1 MPADRDLMRRIVQ
14 RDASA
19 FDALFARHGPTIR
32 LRLVSIVRDEAAAD
46 DLLQEVFLRLW
57 TRAEQW
63 DGRGELRA
71 WLGRI
76 ATNLALNH
84 LRSGRRRRQRP
95 LEVPAHAG
103 EGDEEGYVPGWM
115 IDEAAVGP
123 DAAAELAERLEFLG
137 RLVADLPEGKR
148 EVLRLVHEE
157 DKNLGEAAEQL
168 GIPVGT
174 VKSRLHYA
182 LKRLFEQWHEI
193 EGDWENL

>member
-1 MPADRDLMRRIVQ
+1 MPAERDLMRRIVQ

-19 FDALFARHGPTIR
+19 FDALFARHGPPVR
-32 LRLVSIVRDEAAAD
+32 LRLVSIVRDEAVAD

-103 EGDEEGYVPGWM
+103 ED
-115 IDEAAVGP
+115 
-123 DAAAELAERLEFLG
+123 
-137 RLVADLPEGKR
+137 
-148 EVLRLVHEE
+148 EE

-182 LKRLFEQWHEI
+182 LKRLFEQWQEI
-193 EGDWENL
+193 EGDRENL

>member
-1 MPADRDLMRRIVQ
+1 MPADRDLMRRVVQ

-19 FDALFARHGPTIR
+19 FDALFARYGPPVR
-32 LRLVSIVRDEAAAD
+32 LRLVSIVRDEATAD

-63 DGRGELRA
+63 DGRGDLRA

-84 LRSGRRRRQRP
+84 LRSRRRRRQRP
-95 LEVPAHAG
+95 LEVPADAG
-103 EGDEEGYVPGWM
+103 EGDEENHVPGWM
-115 IDEAAVGP
+115 IDQAAVAP
-123 DAAAELAERLEFLG
+123 DAAAELAERLELFG
-137 RLVADLPEGKR
+137 RLVAGLPEGKR

-157 DKNLGEAAEQL
+157 DKAVGEAAEQL

-174 VKSRLHYA
+174 AKSRLHYA
-182 LKRLFEQWHEI
+182 LKRLVKEWQEI